1 MQLDYRTYLLT
12 GLLIVLSG
20 CASPQ
25 ISDQL
30 RPELRPLKKD
40 ITYYPFQQVTAA
52 DTSLLA
58 DVPTGE
64 ITLQTALS
72 LALVKNPELAT
83 FSWEVRAQEART
95 LQAGLFPNPELSIEA
110 ENFRGPGVAQGFNT
124 AENTIALSQII
135 ELGGKRKKRIR
146 SATLNHN
153 LAGWDYE
160 AKRLAV
166 LTEVTKLFIE
176 VLAAQERLV
185 LTGQLVDLSE
195 KVYSAVTERV
205 KTGKVSPVEET
216 RAWASLST
224 VRIESE
230 RSKRKLESAIK
241 RLSYTWGSTSGTSMQ
256 ALGELEDIDSI
267 PSAEQ
272 LVKMVSQNP
281 DIGRWNDEIS
291 QRQAA
296 LELEKARRIPDL
308 SFSGGTRHLNETD
321 INAFVLEMSLPLTIF
336 NRNQGSIMEAHY
348 RISKAEAERR
358 AAELGVLSRLAESY
372 GSLTISYSEVIAL
385 RNDVL
390 PAVESAFDAVIA
402 GYDQGKFGY
411 LDVLDAQ
418 RTLFEAKDQY
428 IEMLATYH
436 KAKADVERLI
446 GQSIDTMGK
455 PKEENKKD
463 IL

>member
-1 MQLDYRTYLLT
+1 MQLEYKTYLLT
-12 GLLIVLSG
+12 GLYIVLGG

-25 ISDQL
+25 ISDELQL
-30 RPELRPLKKD
+30 EPSPLVKD
-40 ITYYPFQQVTAA
+40 ITNYHSLQVTAA
-52 DTSLLA
+52 DAFLLA
-58 DVPTGE
+58 DIPTGE
-64 ITLQTALS
+64 ITLRKALS
-72 LALVKNPELAT
+72 LALVKNPELAA
-83 FSWEVRAQEART
+83 FSWEVRAQEARA

-110 ENFRGPGVAQGFNT
+110 ENFGGSSVAQGFST
-124 AENTIALSQII
+124 AENTVALSQII
-135 ELGGKRKKRIR
+135 KLGGKRKKRSR
-146 SATLNHN
+146 RVTLNQK

-160 AKRLAV
+160 TKRLAV
-166 LTEVTKLFIE
+166 LTEVTKLFVE

-185 LTGQLVDLSE
+185 LTGQLVNLSE
-195 KVYSAVTERV
+195 RVYSAVTERV

-241 RLSYTWGSTSGTSMQ
+241 RLAYTWGSSSGTSIQ
-256 ALGELEDIDSI
+256 AIGELEDIEPI

-272 LVKMVSQNP
+272 LVQVVSQNP

-296 LELEKARRIPDL
+296 LELEKSRRIPDL
-308 SFSGGTRHLNETD
+308 SFSGGSRRLNETD
-321 INAFVLEMSLPLTIF
+321 INAFVLEMSLPLTFF

-348 RISKAEAERR
+348 RVAKAEEERR
-358 AAELGVLSRLAESY
+358 TAELGVLSRLAESY
-372 GSLTISYSEVIAL
+372 ESLIISYSEATAL

-390 PAVESAFDAVIA
+390 PSVESAFDAVIA

-418 RTLFEAKDQY
+418 RTLFEARDQY

-436 KAKADVERLI
+436 KAKADMERLI
-446 GQSIDTMGK
+446 GQSIDSVGK
-455 PKEENKKD
+455 STEEN
-463 IL
+463 